1 MKKCFEQ
8 PNKRRHN
15 TKQDAETALLLLD
28 NKNLTIYH
36 CDSCDGWH
44 LTSKNSEDK

>member
-1 MKKCFEQ
+1 MKKCLEF

-15 TKQDAETALLLLD
+15 TKKEAETSLLMLN

-44 LTSKNSEDK
+44 LSKIVEG